1 MSFFKQFP
9 TKDVKVENLIT
20 NATTGNITLD
30 IQNKKITDI
39 FRHVDVTTLAASS
52 YTGYTFY
59 DIQDGE
65 RPDVISYKLYGT
77 PDHYW
82 TIFIIND
89 FLQTGSNEFF
99 KSNEQF
105 DRGIELEYGHL
116 SSIVFIP
123 EITQTSTI
131 DADGVTRYGNSNP
144 ENLGGIDFTPPW
156 LRLRAFQLAGA
167 YIDRGLAKIIK
178 YDAEKCQLIIE
189 FIGAE
194 ADKAAFFANT
204 SYGFD
209 LSLGTDTEKTAWLAS
224 LNKAHLE
231 KNPTPRIDGTTP
243 ETLMTISVAEAIE
256 SAASGAFSI
265 LPSIPN
271 VVSYPITAGP
281 TTLLVP
287 YLLSAGGSNSSSRA
301 FPDMKNAPYA
311 YIAQTAVD
319 GETALGSP
327 IQAYP
332 AIGEGMGGYSSTISY
347 LEHERDHNEKNRRLV
362 VIKPEYIDLFVEEYK
377 SLIQS

>member
-77 PDHYW
+77 SDHYW

-89 FLQTGSNEFF
+89 FLQSGSNEFF

-105 DRGIELEYGHL
+105 DKGIELEYGHL

-123 EITQTSTI
+123 EVTQTSIINAEGT
-131 DADGVTRYGNSNP
+131 TLYGNSNR

-156 LRLRAFQLAGA
+156 LRLRALQFGN
-167 YIDRGLAKIIK
+167 INRGLAKIIK

-189 FIGAE
+189 FTGAE

-209 LSLGTDTEKTAWLAS
+209 LSLGTDAEKTAWLAS
-224 LNKAHLE
+224 LNKAQLE
-231 KNPTPRIDGTTP
+231 KNPTPRIDGSTP
-243 ETLMTISVAEAIE
+243 ETLTTLTVAEAIA
-256 SAASGAFSI
+256 SAGSGAFSI

-271 VVSYPITAGP
+271 LVSFPVTAGP
-281 TTLLVP
+281 TTVLFP
-287 YLLSAGGSNSSSRA
+287 YLLETSATNSSSSSRA
-301 FPDMKNAPYA
+301 FPDMKNAPFA

-319 GETALGSP
+319 GETALGDQ
-327 IQAYP
+327 IQAYQ
-332 AIGEGMGGYSSTISY
+332 AIGEGLGGYSSTISY

-377 SLIQS
+377 TLIQS

>member
-77 PDHYW
+77 SDHYW

-89 FLQTGSNEFF
+89 FLQSGSNEFF

-105 DRGIELEYGHL
+105 DKGIELEYGHL
-116 SSIVFIP
+116 SPIVFIP
-123 EITQTSTI
+123 EITQTSTLNAEGNI
-131 DADGVTRYGNSNP
+131 LYGNSNR

-156 LRLRAFQLAGA
+156 LRLRALNGFT
-167 YIDRGLAKIIK
+167 DRGLAKIIK

-189 FIGAE
+189 FTGAE
-194 ADKAAFFANT
+194 ADKAAFFDNT
-204 SYGFD
+204 QYGFD

-243 ETLMTISVAEAIE
+243 ETLTTISE
-256 SAASGAFSI
+256 S
-265 LPSIPN
+265 PSLGFAVNFPDL
-271 VVSYPITAGP
+271 VSYPITSV
-281 TTLLVP
+281 LYP

-319 GETALGSP
+319 GETALGDQ
-327 IQAYP
+327 IQAYQ